1 VKAQN
6 DQDAW
11 IADLAK
17 YMVSEVLEEWAG
29 ISVSISEEAVPTTR
43 MDTVFSHVDGD
54 CSIEVQ
60 FRAEPSV
67 FYQMARNIL
76 EEEPESP
83 EEVREFAEEFFNVL
97 CGRFI
102 AEICTARD
110 LSIRLHPPTYQTA
123 DVGARAIGFREPQ
136 AAVFFQTDQKELA
149 EFSWS
154 HSLTELLDTTKK
166 TNS

>member
-1 VKAQN
+1 VKTQN

-17 YMVSEVLEEWAG
+17 YMVTEVLEEWAG
-29 ISVSISEEAVPTTR
+29 ISVRTSEKTVSTAR

-54 CSIEVQ
+54 CTIEVQ

-76 EEEPESP
+76 EEEPESH
-83 EEVREFAEEFFNVL
+83 EEVKEFAEEFFNVL

-102 AEICTARD
+102 AEICTATN

-123 DVGARAIGFREPQ
+123 DVGVRAVGFQEPQ
-136 AAVFFQTDQKELA
+136 GAVLFETDKKELA

-154 HSLTELLDTTKK
+154 HSLTELVEAESKA
-166 TNS
+166 SS